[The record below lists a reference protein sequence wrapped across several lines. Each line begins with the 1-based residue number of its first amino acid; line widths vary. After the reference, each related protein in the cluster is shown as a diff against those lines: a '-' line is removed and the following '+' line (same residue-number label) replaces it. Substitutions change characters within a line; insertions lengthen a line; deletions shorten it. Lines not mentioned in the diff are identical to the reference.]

1 VRACVVLT
9 VFVLRVVSFR
19 LLLWVLS
26 FYYCFS
32 NVYSHMLAWGLE
44 CVGMCGILYSALR
57 PNALADYILDLN
69 EDDDPHLHSLHNFL
83 SPPSAAAAADRSDS
97 SIPPSPPSPLLP
109 TEATPLHYS
118 AASGRRQEGWPRLG
132 PIRTTASSPPPP
144 PYEDDDHYGA
154 ADVDDDDDEDE
165 DDKAKRYSR
174 QTIN

>member
-1 VRACVVLT
+1 MV
-9 VFVLRVVSFR
+9 RVVSFR

-83 SPPSAAAAADRSDS
+83 SPPSAAAAAARSGS
-97 SIPPSPPSPLLP
+97 STPPSPLLP

-118 AASGRRQEGWPRLG
+118 AAGRQEGWPRLG
-132 PIRTTASSPPPP
+132 PTRTATSSPPPP
-144 PYEDDDHYGA
+144 PYEDDDHYDA
-154 ADVDDDDDEDE
+154 AAVDDDDDE